1 MVPSE
6 ISSFDGKT
14 WKLVHCLSTLVL
26 NFASEFFASVS
37 NIAAGFIKLSK
48 LLGITDVAAILSA
61 WPESVRVPRSRI
73 ERPESFLDG
82 ISAGFFGSLQLVGG
96 SILTLKQFIT
106 RREVE
111 SGVGGFLK
119 GVIQRLAFLF
129 GSPAV
134 ATLIFVTAAAAG
146 VSCALRHKPVIEKI
160 RPRRVFPPQMTVLQY
175 GPHTARAMTL
185 LETGTKKNLVEAML
199 QPGIAAFPLPQSRI
213 THSRR
218 RRHFEEGAKTQ
229 AKDYLLVT
237 SDFLVCLCDGHPQWV
252 CRKEDIR
259 ECSVK
264 MPAFLLGALLAQK
277 DLFLRYRGKKEASYA
292 HEGTDN
298 SAAKPQK
305 PFNEQA
311 SLCVV
316 QIKVANKLR
325 LPDKVLRNFSA
336 AYKAYLSHATAKQS
350 VVQALKDSLGLHCNN
365 SAYSIVL
372 GLPSVQ
378 ACHADDQNA
387 MRLDKAISIVEV
399 EQACTRLDPPSRR
412 SHRTH
417 CKKGKLAGEITNIQ
431 ISDDCSLRRSGRS
444 EHSFPWFPLRCQAF
458 CRRRAFVSH
467 RNSVDA
473 NSRLSSRL
481 QCTWLR
487 SLWSTNPPHEPD
499 EVIFTIGAPDGDIAL
514 QIFDA
519 LCSTLESYVMA
530 KQSGET
536 AATQHLA
543 QSSK

>member
-1 MVPSE
+1 MPSE

-14 WKLVHCLSTLVL
+14 WKVVHCLSTLVL
-26 NFASEFFASVS
+26 NFASEFFASIS

-48 LLGITDVAAILSA
+48 LLGITDVTAILSA

-82 ISAGFFGSLQLVGG
+82 ISAGFFGSLQLIGG
-96 SILTLKQFIT
+96 AVLTLKHFIT
-106 RREVE
+106 QREVE
-111 SGVGGFLK
+111 SGIGGFLR

-146 VSCALRHKPVIEKI
+146 VSCALRHKPIIEKI
-160 RPRRVFPPQMTVLQY
+160 RPRRVFPPHMTVLQY

-185 LETGTKKNLVEAML
+185 LETGTEKNLVEATL
-199 QPGIAAFPLPQSRI
+199 QPGIAAFPLPQGRI

-218 RRHFEEGAKTQ
+218 RSHFEEGAKAQ

-237 SDFLVCLCDGHPQWV
+237 SDLLVCLCDGHPQWV
-252 CRKEDIR
+252 CRKEDIQ

-292 HEGTDN
+292 NERTDN
-298 SAAKPQK
+298 PAAKPQK
-305 PFNEQA
+305 PLNEQT

-325 LPDKVLRNFSA
+325 LPDNVLRNFSA
-336 AYKAYLSHATAKQS
+336 AYKAYLSHATSKQS
-350 VVQALKDSLGLHCNN
+350 VVQALKDSPGLHCDN
-365 SAYSIVL
+365 SGYSILL

-378 ACHADDQNA
+378 ACHSHDQNA
-387 MRLDKAISIVEV
+387 IRLDEIISVAEV
-399 EQACTRLDPPSRR
+399 EKACTRLDAPSGRR
-412 SHRTH
+412 HRKH
-417 CKKGKLAGEITNIQ
+417 CKKGKLAREITNFQ
-431 ISDDCSLRRSGRS
+431 SSLRRSDRS
-444 EHSFPWFPLRCQAF
+444 EHSFPWFPLRCQAC
-458 CRRRAFVSH
+458 CRRRAFVSQ

-481 QCTWLR
+481 QCNWLR
-487 SLWSTNPPHEPD
+487 SPWLTNPPHEPH
-499 EVIFTIGAPDGDIAL
+499 EVIFTIGAPDGDTAL
-514 QIFDA
+514 QIFDV
-519 LCSTLESYVMA
+519 LCSTLESYLMA
-530 KQSGET
+530 KQSGEA

-543 QSSK
+543 HSSK